1 MKFKEIFKRVVSV
14 AVAVA
19 LLLSLQRLLQPK
31 YATSLREGSYT
42 SQYYDEEKDHQVLMV
57 GDCELYE
64 NFDPITLW
72 NNYGITSYIRGN
84 AQQLTWQ
91 SYYLLKEA
99 LKYEKPEVVVFNV
112 MELSSDEPEK
122 EEYNRLVLDN
132 MKWSKEKVDAINA
145 SMMEDEEFIDYLFP
159 ILRYHSRIT
168 ELTSEDFDYY
178 FKGKNNTIAGYYM
191 RMDTKPYEV
200 GAWGDENYVGKYTD
214 EALASKEN
222 AQEES
227 ENEEQIANTDEA
239 EEEWSAEADVDE
251 AEEEWSAEA
260 DVEEEEEWS
269 AEADS
274 DEGWSAEADGD
285 ESSEEEWSAEADV
298 EEDEEF
304 DDESD
309 EETEEV
315 EPLGENSMHYLDLI
329 RTLCEENDIELLLVK
344 APSVSPKWYDEWDE
358 EIVEYA
364 DKYNLNYINY
374 LNLVDEIGIDYT
386 TDTYD
391 EGLHM
396 NYQGALKCADYLG
409 QYLTENY
416 NLKDLCLDK
425 EISKVWEEK
434 AKQQEELKEAQ
445 LQELDKY
452 GELRSYK

>member
-214 EALASKEN
+214 EAMASKEN
-222 AQEES
+222 AQKES

-260 DVEEEEEWS
+260 DVEE
-269 AEADS
+269 
-274 DEGWSAEADGD
+274 
-285 ESSEEEWSAEADV
+285 
-298 EEDEEF
+298 DEEF

-309 EETEEV
+309 EETDEV

>member
-222 AQEES
+222 AQKES

-260 DVEEEEEWS
+260 DVEE
-269 AEADS
+269 
-274 DEGWSAEADGD
+274 
-285 ESSEEEWSAEADV
+285 
-298 EEDEEF
+298 DEEF

-315 EPLGENSMHYLDLI
+315 EPLGGNSMHYLDLI

-409 QYLTENY
+409 QYLTDNY
-416 NLKDLCLDK
+416 NLKDLRSDK

>member
-1 MKFKEIFKRVVSV
+1 
-14 AVAVA
+14 
-19 LLLSLQRLLQPK
+19 
-31 YATSLREGSYT
+31 
-42 SQYYDEEKDHQVLMV
+42 
-57 GDCELYE
+57 
-64 NFDPITLW
+64 
-72 NNYGITSYIRGN
+72 
-84 AQQLTWQ
+84 
-91 SYYLLKEA
+91 
-99 LKYEKPEVVVFNV
+99 
-112 MELSSDEPEK
+112 
-122 EEYNRLVLDN
+122 
-132 MKWSKEKVDAINA
+132 
-145 SMMEDEEFIDYLFP
+145 
-159 ILRYHSRIT
+159 
-168 ELTSEDFDYY
+168 
-178 FKGKNNTIAGYYM
+178 M

-260 DVEEEEEWS
+260 DVEE
-269 AEADS
+269 
-274 DEGWSAEADGD
+274 
-285 ESSEEEWSAEADV
+285 
-298 EEDEEF
+298 DEEF

-315 EPLGENSMHYLDLI
+315 EPLGGNSMHYLDLI

>member
-260 DVEEEEEWS
+260 DVEE
-269 AEADS
+269 
-274 DEGWSAEADGD
+274 
-285 ESSEEEWSAEADV
+285 
-298 EEDEEF
+298 DEEF

>member
-260 DVEEEEEWS
+260 DVEE
-269 AEADS
+269 
-274 DEGWSAEADGD
+274 
-285 ESSEEEWSAEADV
+285 
-298 EEDEEF
+298 DEEF

-315 EPLGENSMHYLDLI
+315 EPLGGNSMHYLDLI